1 MIDIFYSGN
10 FYLNDIYSKDKQIC
24 IATTESN
31 ILNEYGIVYSE
42 DVTLLK
48 NSGTSSSYYKNEDS
62 ETEDIVLQLW
72 HVDENDKPLIWDDE
86 KLKDTYSWLIGDEEF
101 LPFVSED
108 NMNLTYYFKVTKIVK
123 FFNFQLKGYLE
134 VTFKPF
140 TEYAYHEYV
149 KPFMV
154 TTPRVQYMFNY
165 SNIDHSYPPIFELK
179 NLGDE
184 KTVNSI
190 KNLTSNK
197 DAFEI
202 VGLKKN
208 QTVIID
214 MLTGAVIDI
223 ETDESLFSK
232 CNKKWFKMSEQ
243 GCNVEFKG
251 NMQIVFKAQFPVR
264 L

>member
-10 FYLNDIYSKDKQIC
+10 FYLNNIYSKDKQIC

-48 NSGTSSSYYKNEDS
+48 NSDTSSSYYKNEDS

-72 HVDENDKPLIWDDE
+72 YVNENNEPLIWDDE
-86 KLKDTYSWLIGDEEF
+86 KLKDTYGWLISDDGF
-101 LPFVSED
+101 IPFISED
-108 NMNLTYYFKVTKIVK
+108 DMNLTYYFKVTKISK
-123 FFNFQLKGYLE
+123 FFNFQMKGYLE
-134 VTFKPF
+134 VTFRPYS
-140 TEYAYHEYV
+140 EYAYHEYV
-149 KPFMV
+149 KPFIV
-154 TTPRVQYMFNY
+154 NELRNHYMFNY
-165 SNIDHSYPPIFELK
+165 SNIEHNYAPIFELQ

-184 KTVNSI
+184 QTINSI
-190 KNLTSNK
+190 KNLTSNN

-214 MLTGAVIDI
+214 MLTGEIQDV
-223 ETDESLFSK
+223 ETGENLFSK
-232 CNKKWFKMSEQ
+232 CNKKWFRMSEQ